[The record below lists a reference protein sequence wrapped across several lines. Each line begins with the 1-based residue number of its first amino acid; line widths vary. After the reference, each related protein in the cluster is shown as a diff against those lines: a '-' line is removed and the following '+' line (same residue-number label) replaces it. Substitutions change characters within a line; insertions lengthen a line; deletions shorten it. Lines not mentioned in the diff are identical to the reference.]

1 MAANW
6 NRSGSDGPDPP
17 WLRFVRPLFIAI
29 LTLLFLLLARSMMR
43 HHFLDG
49 GRYNN
54 RNGGARP

>member
-1 MAANW
+1 
-6 NRSGSDGPDPP
+6 
-17 WLRFVRPLFIAI
+17 LFIAI